1 MAERMLFVEL
11 PEDYKQERDHR
22 GHGGQAISSM
32 YGMRDAA
39 SLWEK
44 LVATKMKAFGFR
56 QGRSSP
62 CIFWHPVKDI
72 RTTLHGDNF
81 VSLASRIDVDWLFKE
96 LSNEWTVKVE
106 GIFGPPS
113 EPDIVQSIRT
123 LIRLLT

>member
-1 MAERMLFVEL
+1 
-11 PEDYKQERDHR
+11 
-22 GHGGQAISSM
+22 M

-44 LVATKMKAFGFR
+44 LVAAKMKALGFR